1 MADRNVTPYYLLF
14 EQLKHQ
20 FCQWV
25 FVERHTLVSVTEKFS
40 RLFEEIA
47 GLTGFRM
54 RAEYAPTVLPLSHH
68 P

>member
-1 MADRNVTPYYLLF
+1 MAHRNTTPYYQLF

-25 FVERHTLVSVTEKFS
+25 FVERYTLVSVTEKFS
-40 RLFEEIA
+40 RLFEEMSKV
-47 GLTGFRM
+47 TGFRM
-54 RAEYAPTVLPLSHH
+54 RAEYAPTLFPLYH